1 MGAATSIPAAPGVC
15 GRSGPRTARHGVSG
29 RPGVPT
35 LVPVT
40 AGRSQCTA
48 DCRGHT
54 DFFFFPETEEGD
66 PCVFPFTLNGKSYE
80 ECVLEGRA
88 RLWCATTAD
97 YDRDHEWGFCRH
109 CEYRPRR
116 PWAWSSTSPVS
127 GEACCVHTPSW
138 RSELVAAVLLR
149 GTSTRLALFRK
160 ESPVFIAAWNALP
173 DHDGGSTE
181 RGGGR
186 VRIVSSPPPRPVS
199 MHQFSAPVV
208 VHVHTPRM
216 YHRLGPAGWGG
227 GCPDGRV
234 RP

>member
-1 MGAATSIPAAPGVC
+1 M
-15 GRSGPRTARHGVSG
+15 
-29 RPGVPT
+29 
-35 LVPVT
+35 
-40 AGRSQCTA
+40 
-48 DCRGHT
+48 
-54 DFFFFPETEEGD
+54 
-66 PCVFPFTLNGKSYE
+66 FPFTLNGKSYE

-109 CEYRPRR
+109 CEYRPCC

-138 RSELVAAVLLR
+138 RSELVAAVLLHV
-149 GTSTRLALFRK
+149 TSTRLALFRK